1 MIRLKRLLFEASID
15 QLKTQF
21 VDSGKLTDSE
31 FTEIIDSAGG
41 KSAYATWLTKKVV
54 DKLIKPEDLYKY
66 NSYFKVFDRRKREY
80 PFNDINQYKTSNEI
94 SQFILKSVDLLDQE
108 NSDPSKQ
115 KGVARSDKYQEFY
128 IGSVD
133 GFDVY
138 ELPQDRDDLYG
149 VSCELGSGT
158 EWCTATGNT
167 RDYFDDYISDGPLF
181 IFIKRGSSEKY
192 QFSYETESFMDKYD
206 NPIFPETDS
215 ND

>member
-41 KSAYATWLTKKVV
+41 KSAYVTWLTKKVV
-54 DKLIKPEDLYKY
+54 DKIIKPEDLYKY

-115 KGVARSDKYQEFY
+115 KGVARSDKYREFY

-138 ELPQDRDDLYG
+138 ELPQGRDDLYG

-158 EWCTATGNT
+158 EWCTATGKT
-167 RDYFDDYISDGPLF
+167 REYFDDYISDGPLF
-181 IFIKRGSSEKY
+181 IFIKHGSSEKY

-206 NPIFPETDS
+206 NPIFPKTD
-215 ND
+215 DDY